1 MRNKVLIFSLIINII
16 IIGLALPVFAQSN
29 INQNTEAESI
39 QISSIDDILTIIS
52 NITSWMY
59 RILLAIVVIFV
70 LMAAFTFLTS
80 SDNTDNIKKA
90 RKQILY
96 AAIAVVIAIL
106 SFSVSTI
113 ITNVLSG

>member
-16 IIGLALPVFAQSN
+16 IMGLALPVFAQSN
-29 INQNTEAESI
+29 TTEIESI
-39 QISSIDDILTIIS
+39 EINSIDDILTIIE

-70 LMAAFTFLTS
+70 LMAAFTYLTS
-80 SDNTDNIKKA
+80 SGNIDKIKKA
-90 RKQILY
+90 NNQLLY

-106 SFSVSTI
+106 SFSVSQI
-113 ITNVLSG
+113 ITSVLSE

>member
-1 MRNKVLIFSLIINII
+1 MRNKVLIFGLIINII
-16 IIGLALPVFAQSN
+16 IVGLALPVFAQS
-29 INQNTEAESI
+29 TEVESI

-52 NITSWMY
+52 NITLWMY

-80 SDNTDNIKKA
+80 GDNVNNIKKA
-90 RKQILY
+90 KNQILY

>member
-1 MRNKVLIFSLIINII
+1 
-16 IIGLALPVFAQSN
+16 
-29 INQNTEAESI
+29 
-39 QISSIDDILTIIS
+39 
-52 NITSWMY
+52 
-59 RILLAIVVIFV
+59 
-70 LMAAFTFLTS
+70 MAAFTFLTS

>member
-1 MRNKVLIFSLIINII
+1 MKNKLLIFGLIINMIT
-16 IIGLALPVFAQSN
+16 IGLALPVFAQSS
-29 INQNTEAESI
+29 IDQNAEAESI
-39 QISSIDDILTIIS
+39 QINSIDDILTIIS
-52 NITSWMY
+52 NVTSWMY

-70 LMAAFTFLTS
+70 LLAAFTFLTS
-80 SDNTDNIKKA
+80 SDNANNIKKA
-90 RKQILY
+90 KSQILY